1 MRLHMP
7 LYYVLVWLH
16 KGSDGHRYSIILYN
30 IVCLGPGLI
39 LLTPSFGATFATFAE
54 GLAREFGI
62 MASTK
67 HGIFTLP
74 V

>member
-1 MRLHMP
+1 M
-7 LYYVLVWLH
+7 
-16 KGSDGHRYSIILYN
+16 YSIILYN